1 MLMKFQ
7 KNMLRKYFI
16 MGSQNCHRDPREIL
30 QEAAAAGITA
40 FQFREKGKHS
50 LKGAAKVELAK
61 DLKAICHD
69 FQIPFIINDDVDLAK
84 QLDADGIHVG
94 QDDQPVEFVRKQFP
108 NKIIGLSIST
118 NKELNHSPLE
128 IVDYIGAGP
137 IFATNTKEDAK
148 KAVGLEWIQN
158 LKKQHP
164 SLPIVA
170 IGGINTTN
178 AQEVIQAGADGVS
191 FITAITETNHI
202 LQAVQRL

>member
-1 MLMKFQ
+1 MKFD
-7 KNMLRKYFI
+7 KHMLRKYFI

-30 QEAAAAGITA
+30 KEAASAGITA
-40 FQFREKGKHS
+40 FQYREKGKNS
-50 LKGAAKVELAK
+50 LTGTAKVELAK

-84 QLDADGIHVG
+84 QLDADGIHIG
-94 QDDQPVEFVRKQFP
+94 QDDQPVEVVRKQFP

-118 NKELNHSPLE
+118 NNELNQSPLDL
-128 IVDYIGAGP
+128 VDYIGVGP
-137 IFATNTKEDAK
+137 IFDTNTKEDAK
-148 KAVGLEWIQN
+148 TAVGLEWIQS

-164 SLPIVA
+164 SLPLVA

-178 AQEVIQAGADGVS
+178 AQEIIQAGADGVS
-191 FITAITETNHI
+191 FISAITETDHI